1 MNKIY
6 SEEDFSIENKNVI
19 QNAKKIAENWSDLE
33 TLISTISSRFLGDIE
48 INDAINATLR
58 DIGILS
64 GTSRVILCIFNHN
77 EVNLNHTY
85 EWCAE
90 GINPLFQYFSNSWFF
105 NLPWWSEQLRKG
117 EIINISDISN
127 LIDEAK
133 ATKNL
138 LRLNNIHSLLV
149 FPLYIKR
156 DLAGFI
162 AYANDSIQKEWKE
175 KDLSHLRISSQIIGN
190 GLERK
195 ITEDLL
201 KESEEKH
208 RRIIENIN
216 DLIIILNL
224 KLKIEYFNEKTAF
237 RLLGYQKK
245 EILGK
250 SYLDFTHPDDTE
262 RASYKLKYAL
272 EKGEPVIE
280 LRFRHKEGYWLWHE
294 CSFKTFKD
302 KEGKVRILVISR
314 DITDRILVEKRYK
327 DLFDNSPNAILLI
340 NFNGIIIDANTTTE
354 KLFGYEKDYFIQK
367 SIDELITFFP
377 FEVKLFFKEIF
388 HASFVKDFPK
398 PIEIKLKK
406 QDGDF
411 IWVEIQASLIK
422 QSQKTLIQLIFEDI
436 TEKKTSEFLEEKFKD
451 ELEQQVKDRTKELNE
466 AFEQQKL
473 YLDQI
478 TKSSQFKTEFMATM
492 SHELRTPLNAIIG
505 FADLLLEN

>member
-6 SEEDFSIENKNVI
+6 SEEDFSIENKNAI
-19 QNAKKIAENWSDLE
+19 QNAKKMAENWSDLE

-48 INDAINATLR
+48 IDDTINATLR
-58 DIGILS
+58 DIGILN
-64 GTSRVILCIFNHN
+64 GTSRAILYIFNHN

-175 KDLSHLRISSQIIGN
+175 KDLSLLRISSQIIGN

-195 ITEDLL
+195 ITEVML

-250 SYLDFTHPDDTE
+250 SWLDFTHPDDTE
-262 RASYKLKYAL
+262 RASYTLKYAL
-272 EKGEPVIE
+272 EKGETVIE
-280 LRFRHKEGYWLWHE
+280 LRFRHKERHWLWYE

-327 DLFDNSPNAILLI
+327 NLFDNSPNAILLI

-354 KLFGYEKDYFIQK
+354 RVFGYEKDYFIQK
-367 SIDELITFFP
+367 SIDDLITFFP

-398 PIEIKLKK
+398 PIEIKLEK

-411 IWVEIQASLIK
+411 IWAEIQASLIK
-422 QSQKTLIQLIFEDI
+422 QRQKTLIQLIFEDI
-436 TEKKTSEFLEEKFKD
+436 TEKKHIFL
-451 ELEQQVKDRTKELNE
+451 T
-466 AFEQQKL
+466 
-473 YLDQI
+473 
-478 TKSSQFKTEFMATM
+478 
-492 SHELRTPLNAIIG
+492 
-505 FADLLLEN
+505 